1 MAKMKRIKDYKASK
15 RYVEVFDLSFL
26 SDRNHRYGWFRRHY
40 KHYRLRRALRK
51 AHDIVAADP
60 KVAAEITRYY
70 FIPKN
75 RISVRQN
82 QE

>member
-15 RYVEVFDLSFL
+15 RYVEVVDLSFL
-26 SDRNHRYGWFRRHY
+26 SDRNHCYGWFRRHY